1 MKSACN
7 KRSLSRTGSAKLATA
22 TVLSNL
28 NTATNKTR
36 PITAQVRK
44 LGTTRNNFY
53 FPNENR
59 EKELIQQYLWGEL
72 K

>member
-1 MKSACN
+1 VKSASN
-7 KRSLSRTGSAKLATA
+7 KRSLSRTASAKLPTA
-22 TVLSNL
+22 TVLSINS
-28 NTATNKTR
+28 TTNKAR
-36 PITAQVRK
+36 PITPQVRK
-44 LGTTRNNFY
+44 LGTTRGNFY